1 MATRQE
7 KCVMGNP
14 ITAAWLP
21 LYAIGMWFYGS
32 WYVLEYWTSAQ
43 TNLVIVSAIMRCFVW
58 PYWLTMSLI

>member
-1 MATRQE
+1 
-7 KCVMGNP
+7 MGNP

-32 WYVLEYWTSAQ
+32 WYVIEYWTTAQ
-43 TNLVIVSAIMRCFVW
+43 TNLVMMTAFMRCFAW

>member
-1 MATRQE
+1 
-7 KCVMGNP
+7 MGNP

-32 WYVLEYWTSAQ
+32 WYVLEYWTTTQ
-43 TNLVIVSAIMRCFVW
+43 TNLVMMTAFMRCFAW